1 MAERDRYIPGVP
13 CWADTTQPDPEAAA
27 EFYAGVFGWELEDT
41 MPPGSDAKYL
51 QARIDGRLVAA
62 ISSGAADAGPMA
74 KWNTYVWV
82 ESADATAA
90 KVRDAGGAVVV
101 EPFDVME
108 AGRMATFEDSEGAS
122 ISVWQPNE
130 HRGAQVV
137 NEHGSVNFND
147 LNTRDVEAAKS
158 FYGDVFGWQAL
169 AMEGGFE
176 MWTLPGYGDFLDEIN
191 PGTKAGMAEM
201 GAPEG
206 FVDVVASIAPIPD
219 DQPDTPAHWGIT
231 FGVDDADAAAEKAAE
246 LGGTIVAPPMDLPWV
261 RMTVI
266 TDPQGATFTASQFKP
281 ENRDM
286 G

>member
-1 MAERDRYIPGVP
+1 
-13 CWADTTQPDPEAAA
+13 
-27 EFYAGVFGWELEDT
+27 
-41 MPPGSDAKYL
+41 
-51 QARIDGRLVAA
+51 
-62 ISSGAADAGPMA
+62 
-74 KWNTYVWV
+74 
-82 ESADATAA
+82 
-90 KVRDAGGAVVV
+90 
-101 EPFDVME
+101 
-108 AGRMATFEDSEGAS
+108 
-122 ISVWQPNE
+122 
-130 HRGAQVV
+130 
-137 NEHGSVNFND
+137 
-147 LNTRDVEAAKS
+147 
-158 FYGDVFGWQAL
+158 
-169 AMEGGFE
+169 

-231 FGVDDADAAAEKAAE
+231 FGVDNADAAAEKAAE

-281 ENRDM
+281 ENRDQ

>member
-1 MAERDRYIPGVP
+1 MD
-13 CWADTTQPDPEAAA
+13 
-27 EFYAGVFGWELEDT
+27 
-41 MPPGSDAKYL
+41 
-51 QARIDGRLVAA
+51 
-62 ISSGAADAGPMA
+62 
-74 KWNTYVWV
+74 
-82 ESADATAA
+82 
-90 KVRDAGGAVVV
+90 
-101 EPFDVME
+101 
-108 AGRMATFEDSEGAS
+108 AGRMATFEDTEGAT

-147 LNTRDVEAAKS
+147 LSTRDVEAAKS
-158 FYGDVFGWQAL
+158 FYGAVFGWQAL

-176 MWTLPGYGDFLDEIN
+176 MWVLPGYGDFLDEIN
-191 PGTKAGMAEM
+191 PGTKANMAEV

-206 FVDVVASIAPIPD
+206 FADVVASIGPIPD

-246 LGGTIVAPPMDLPWV
+246 LGGTILAPPMDLPWV

-266 TDPQGATFTASQFKP
+266 ADPQGATFTASQFKP